1 MNVQPSESMKEIW
14 TPSQQ
19 NILQWMTQ
27 SNTTELNKV
36 IFEDVMALQIEFE
49 QRKANGTNFRD
60 LMSRIKDLTIKHNPN
75 RKIAALLRAK
85 E

>member
-1 MNVQPSESMKEIW
+1 M
-14 TPSQQ
+14 
-19 NILQWMTQ
+19 
-27 SNTTELNKV
+27 ELNKV
-36 IFEDVMALQIEFE
+36 IFDDVMALQIEFE